1 MQGLQIIWT
10 QDVHSLQAVT
20 SLVHKDGVG
29 FVDFYSGQPESE
41 VLKGFHQKG
50 LTVCKGSEQDY
61 RLAVTAF
68 DKAKP
73 ICEITEEEFN
83 SALGA
88 LPPIGLW
95 REEETESFKM
105 GETFRLE
112 VAFTYARV
120 GHRFFRMLDELS
132 AEHGQIIARVHAS
145 FPDTVTTRVA
155 NA

>member
-29 FVDFYSGQPESE
+29 FVDFYSGQPEIE
-41 VLKGFHQKG
+41 VLSGFEKKG
-50 LTVCKGSEQDY
+50 LKVSKGSEHDY
-61 RLAVTAF
+61 RNAVTAF

-73 ICEITEEEFN
+73 IIEITEQEFF

-95 REEETESFKM
+95 REEETESFKL

-112 VAFTYARV
+112 IAFTYARV
-120 GHRFFRMLDELS
+120 GGRFFRMLDELS
-132 AEHGQIIARVHAS
+132 AVHEQIIARVHAS
-145 FPDTVTTRVA
+145 FPDTVTTDIA